1 MITINSK
8 QYDPET
14 NGYYIHVTIEKNKII
29 RSGTEFIPSEKIE
42 VNEDDFLILQ
52 LEKLYS

>member
-14 NGYYIHVTIEKNKII
+14 NGYYIHVTIEKNKIT
-29 RSGTEFIPSEKIE
+29 RSGTEFISSEKIE